1 MDQLRWILL
10 FIGLGVIL
18 AVYAV
23 TRYQIRRRQKASGA
37 GQPTATVTHSGADIP
52 ADDAAV
58 EAELERMGSLL
69 REEQGGQQKAAQTP
83 ARPAEQQASRRQ
95 DGEQL
100 IVLSVM
106 AAPGDPFR
114 GPALIKAFDNTALQ
128 HSDMKIYQ
136 RLNERAEPVY
146 GVASAVKPGVF
157 DLNNIEHFTTPGLT
171 LFLQL
176 PGPVDGVTAFDDMLT
191 TAERLAVELGGEIQ
205 DQHHNVLSRQMV
217 AHLRDGIINASLQ
230 TARTAP

>member
-1 MDQLRWILL
+1 MDNLRWILL

-23 TRYQIRRRQKASGA
+23 TRYQIKRRQPPGGLARPA
-37 GQPTATVTHSGADIP
+37 GKIVPP
-52 ADDAAV
+52 ADDMSEDDPAV
-58 EAELERMGSLL
+58 QAELARMQNLLKEEKGS
-69 REEQGGQQKAAQTP
+69 RSEKPPASQPPRGQDA
-83 ARPAEQQASRRQ
+83 
-95 DGEQL
+95 EQL

-106 AAPGDPFR
+106 ATADEPFR
-114 GPALIKAFDNTALQ
+114 GPALVKAFDNTALQ
-128 HSDMKIYQ
+128 HSEMKIYQ
-136 RLNERAEPVY
+136 RVNEKAEPVY
-146 GVASAVKPGVF
+146 GVASAVKPGIF
-157 DLNNIEHFTTPGLT
+157 DLNNIEHFTTPGLS

-205 DQHHNVLSRQMV
+205 DQNHSVLSRQTA
-217 AHLRDGIINASLQ
+217 AHLREGIINASLH

>member
-1 MDQLRWILL
+1 MDTLRWILL
-10 FIGLGVIL
+10 LIGLGVIF

-23 TRYQIRRRQKASGA
+23 TQYQIKRRQKAGEPVRPVKNSA
-37 GQPTATVTHSGADIP
+37 KAT
-52 ADDAAV
+52 AAV
-58 EAELERMGSLL
+58 SGEDRAVDAELARMQNLI
-69 REEQGGQQKAAQTP
+69 REEKADHLAAQKTKVKQT
-83 ARPAEQQASRRQ
+83 AAKQ
-95 DGEQL
+95 DSEQL

-106 AAPGDPFR
+106 ATAGEPFK

-128 HSDMKIYQ
+128 HSDVKIYQ
-136 RLNERAEPVY
+136 RLNEKAEPVY
-146 GVASAVKPGVF
+146 GIASAVKPGIF
-157 DLNNIEHFTTPGLT
+157 DLNNIEQFTTPGLS

-205 DQHHNVLSRQMV
+205 DQNHSMLSRQMA

-230 TARTAP
+230 TSRPAP

>member
-1 MDQLRWILL
+1 M
-10 FIGLGVIL
+10 GLGVIL
-18 AVYAV
+18 AVYAI
-23 TRYQIRRRQKASGA
+23 TQYQIKRRQKASGT
-37 GQPTATVTHSGADIP
+37 GQPAASVSRSSTKRS

-58 EAELERMGSLL
+58 EAELARMGSLL
-69 REEQGGQQKAAQTP
+69 REEKDRRQTVAESATESKPNQAPAA
-83 ARPAEQQASRRQ
+83 SQ

-106 AAPGDPFR
+106 AAPGDPFK

-146 GVASAVKPGVF
+146 GVASAVKPGIF
-157 DLNNIEHFTTPGLT
+157 DLNNMEHFTTPGLT

>member
-1 MDQLRWILL
+1 MMDNLRWILL

-23 TRYQIRRRQKASGA
+23 TRYQIKRRQ
-37 GQPTATVTHSGADIP
+37 PP
-52 ADDAAV
+52 
-58 EAELERMGSLL
+58 
-69 REEQGGQQKAAQTP
+69 GGL
-83 ARPAEQQASRRQ
+83 ARPAGKIIPPMDDVSEDDSAVQAELARMQTLLKEEKGSQSDKQPPASQPSRKQ
-95 DGEQL
+95 DAEQL

-106 AAPGDPFR
+106 ATADEPFR

-128 HSDMKIYQ
+128 HSELKIYQ
-136 RLNERAEPVY
+136 RVNEKAEPVY
-146 GVASAVKPGVF
+146 GVASAVKPGIF
-157 DLNNIEHFTTPGLT
+157 DLNNIDHFTTPGLS

-205 DQHHNVLSRQMV
+205 DQNHSVLSRQTA
-217 AHLRDGIINASLQ
+217 AHIRESIINASLH